1 LLYEYHDKTER
12 KRAAEEDVDKESD
25 KIEDER
31 LEANLSWA
39 EEEERREMEELKA
52 KQEAE
57 QKKKDKAWMEE
68 QLKKE
73 KEKFGEDFGE
83 DLTIDF

>member
-1 LLYEYHDKTER
+1 MYEYHDKTER

>member
-1 LLYEYHDKTER
+1 MLYEYHDKTER

>member
-1 LLYEYHDKTER
+1 MYEYHDKSER

-39 EEEERREMEELKA
+39 EEEERREIEELKA
-52 KQEAE
+52 KKEAE

-73 KEKFGEDFGE
+73 KEKFGED
-83 DLTIDF
+83 LTIDF